1 MLSAFLVATSVVGAR
16 FSASQS
22 LRQAANGAPMNA
34 LENWFCSTSFWRWIT
49 RNQLLPFVL
58 GRADLGD
65 HLLEIGAG
73 PGGAT
78 VELRRRVPRVTSL
91 EYDHAFAA
99 RLAQKIG
106 KGAGVVQGDAA
117 ALPFPDRTF
126 SSAVA
131 ILMLH
136 HLRSSA
142 LQDRAFAEVHRV
154 LQPGGRFLAFE
165 VPDGWFNRVIH
176 TNSTFVPVQP
186 AALAARLTTAGF
198 AGVTLD
204 QRPGGFRLCTS
215 RKN

>member
-1 MLSAFLVATSVVGAR
+1 MG
-16 FSASQS
+16 
-22 LRQAANGAPMNA
+22 G
-34 LENWFCSTSFWRWIT
+34 
-49 RNQLLPFVL
+49 
-58 GRADLGD
+58 

-73 PGGAT
+73 PGAAT
-78 VELRRRVPRVTSL
+78 PELRRRVPRVTSL
-91 EYDHAFAA
+91 EYDYAFAA

-142 LQDRAFAEVHRV
+142 RQDRAFAEVHRV

-176 TNSTFVPVQP
+176 TNSTFVPIHP
-186 AALAARLTTAGF
+186 ETLAARLTAAGF
-198 AGVTLD
+198 GGVTLD
-204 QRPGGFRLCTS
+204 QRPGGFRFRAA

>member
-1 MLSAFLVATSVVGAR
+1 M
-16 FSASQS
+16 
-22 LRQAANGAPMNA
+22 
-34 LENWFCSTSFWRWIT
+34 
-49 RNQLLPFVL
+49 
-58 GRADLGD
+58 GD

-73 PGGAT
+73 PGAAT
-78 VELRRRVPRVTSL
+78 AELRRRVPRVTSL

-126 SSAVA
+126 SSAVG

-142 LQDRAFAEVHRV
+142 LQDRTFAEVHRV
-154 LQPGGRFLAFE
+154 LQPGGRFFAFE

-176 TNSTFVPVQP
+176 TNSTFVPVRP

-204 QRPGGFRLCTS
+204 QRPGGFRFCAS

>member
-1 MLSAFLVATSVVGAR
+1 
-16 FSASQS
+16 
-22 LRQAANGAPMNA
+22 MNA
-34 LENWFCSTSFWRWIT
+34 LENWYCSTSFWRWLT
-49 RNQLLPFVL
+49 RKRLLPWLL
-58 GRADLGD
+58 GGADLGN

-73 PGGAT
+73 PGAAT
-78 VELRRRVPRVTSL
+78 PELRKRVPRVTSL

-99 RLAQKIG
+99 RLAQKHG
-106 KGAGVVQGDAA
+106 NGAGVVQGDAA

-136 HLRSSA
+136 HLRSSE
-142 LQDRAFAEVHRV
+142 LQDRTFAEVHRV
-154 LQPGGRFLAFE
+154 LQPGGRFFAFE

-176 TNSTFVPVQP
+176 TNSTFVPLQP
-186 AALAARLTTAGF
+186 ATLPARLNTAGF

-204 QRPGGFRLCTS
+204 QRPGGFRFRAA

>member
-1 MLSAFLVATSVVGAR
+1 
-16 FSASQS
+16 
-22 LRQAANGAPMNA
+22 MNA
-34 LENWFCSTSFWRWIT
+34 LENWFCSTSLWLWMT

-73 PGGAT
+73 PGAAT
-78 VELRRRVPRVTSL
+78 PELRKRVPRVTSL

-99 RLAQKIG
+99 RLAQTNMRVT
-106 KGAGVVQGDAA
+106 VVQGDAS
-117 ALPFPDRTF
+117 ALPFADRTF

-136 HLRSSA
+136 HLRSSK
-142 LQDRAFAEVHRV
+142 LQDLAFAEVHRV
-154 LQPGGRFLAFE
+154 LQPGGLFFAFD

-176 TNSTFVPVQP
+176 TNSTFVPVHP
-186 AALAARLTTAGF
+186 ETLVARLTTAGF
-198 AGVTLD
+198 DGVTLD
-204 QRPGGFRLCTS
+204 QRPGGFRFRAS

>member
-1 MLSAFLVATSVVGAR
+1 
-16 FSASQS
+16 
-22 LRQAANGAPMNA
+22 MNA
-34 LENWFCSTSFWRWIT
+34 LENWFCSTSLWSWIT

-73 PGGAT
+73 PGAAT
-78 VELRRRVPRVTSL
+78 AELRKRVARVTSL
-91 EYDHAFAA
+91 EYDHAFAV
-99 RLAQKIG
+99 RLAQKN
-106 KGAGVVQGDAA
+106 GAGVVQGDAA

-131 ILMLH
+131 ILVLH
-136 HLRSSA
+136 HLRSSE
-142 LQDRAFAEVHRV
+142 LQDRTFEEVHRV

-204 QRPGGFRLCTS
+204 QRPGGFRFCAS
-215 RKN
+215 RKL